1 MIHVFRLRRGRIDEL
16 ALHLGVRVATY
27 RAGPFAGGTGEHQL
41 RGSRACVATN
51 QHVLYEGKAERK
63 REEGKKVDLTV
74 EFPFRP
80 EIVHRPPDR
89 RPVPVLRRLLPRSA
103 HELPLRLEVVLRL
116 LHHSPLAPRRRVIRS
131 SLPNEISLHSK
142 VILVVVDRLPV
153 HQTFLVEFLAVRCD
167 RVHRLAPWDLQVILG
182 QEIVGATV
190 PPAKF
195 QNSSVVERRRGDAGL
210 LFFWRIFAR
219 GRNLNILPLQLI
231 KISAQTANNTNGEP
245 KLFYFHFIFLNKCK
259 KHLRGK

>member
-1 MIHVFRLRRGRIDEL
+1 MNSPSTLVYVLRRIGLGRSP
-16 ALHLGVRVATY
+16 GVPVNTSSVVVVPAWPPTNTFYTKER
-27 RAGPFAGGTGEHQL
+27 RKENGE
-41 RGSRACVATN
+41 
-51 QHVLYEGKAERK
+51 ER
-63 REEGKKVDLTV
+63 KKVDLTV

-103 HELPLRLEVVLRL
+103 RELPLRLEVVLRL

-195 QNSSVVERRRGDAGL
+195 QNSSVVFLTDFRKREER
-210 LFFWRIFAR
+210 
-219 GRNLNILPLQLI
+219 
-231 KISAQTANNTNGEP
+231 
-245 KLFYFHFIFLNKCK
+245 
-259 KHLRGK
+259 